1 MVVSVDPIGP
11 QDAAFAWLAELNGG
25 DTPPDRLA
33 AFRAWEKADPAHGA
47 AFARA
52 QALWRDLDWSEAL
65 NAEVLETGA
74 SPRPTASPARR
85 DAATRRS
92 PQIRRWMAAGLSAAA
107 CLVLAVVGVPGFH
120 WLLDALPTRTV
131 ETVTGPG
138 DIRRIDLADG
148 SHVTL
153 GGRSSLRIRMTRDR
167 RLLELV
173 DGDAYFEVAP
183 DRERPFVVKAG
194 DLTATALGT
203 AFEVNRGS
211 RRIQVSVT
219 HGRVRAVA
227 AKGDDA
233 TLTPGQRA
241 RLVAGQNDLAVEPFD
256 PATAGRWRSKRA
268 AFRNAPL
275 QQVVED
281 LNRYHPAGVVLADPT
296 LGDQPVSA
304 AFRLDQMEVAL
315 DGVALSLDLAVRR
328 DAQGRVVLDR
338 RRPQTR

>member
-1 MVVSVDPIGP
+1 MVVSVDPTGP

-33 AFRAWEKADPAHGA
+33 AFQAWEKADPAHGA

-65 NAEVLETGA
+65 NAAALQPDAG
-74 SPRPTASPARR
+74 SRPARR
-85 DAATRRS
+85 EPAARRS
-92 PQIRRWMAAGLSAAA
+92 PQVRRWMAAGLSAAA
-107 CLVLAVVGVPGFH
+107 CLVLAVVGVPGLR

-131 ETVTGPG
+131 ATATGPG

-153 GGRSSLRIRMTRDR
+153 GGRSSLKIRMTRDR
-167 RLLELV
+167 RLVQLV

-183 DRERPFVVKAG
+183 DRARPFVVEAG
-194 DLTATALGT
+194 DLTATAVGT

-219 HGRVRAVA
+219 HGRVRARA
-227 AKGDDA
+227 EGDGA
-233 TLTPGQRA
+233 MLAPGQRA
-241 RLVAGQNDLAVEPFD
+241 RLVSGKALVVEPFD
-256 PATAGRWRSKRA
+256 LATAGRWRDKRA

-281 LNRYHPAGVVLADPT
+281 LNRYHPAGVILADPT
-296 LGDQPVSA
+296 LADRPVSA
-304 AFRLDQMEVAL
+304 AFRLDQMEAAL
-315 DGVALSLDLAVRR
+315 DGMALSQDLVVRR
-328 DAQGRVVLDR
+328 DAQGRVILDR
-338 RRPQTR
+338 RRPPAR